1 MVDSWV
7 RRRASA
13 PSDPALGKMAKS
25 RVGKVRKSRIGA
37 LLPVEGGGAPSSGLY
52 FFWKKFSKSR
62 SGALLPVIS
71 SREPTC
77 GLYFLGKNLTKSRSG
92 ALLPVESNREPT
104 CGLYFFWRNL
114 AKSKPTYQ
122 EARAE
127 WVRCSPNA
135 AHVGRAQTDFLESK
149 PTLC

>member
-1 MVDSWV
+1 
-7 RRRASA
+7 
-13 PSDPALGKMAKS
+13 MAKS

-77 GLYFLGKNLTKSRSG
+77 GLYFFGKNLTKSRSG

-127 WVRCSPNA
+127 WVRCSSKRCSCWQGPNRLFG
-135 AHVGRAQTDFLESK
+135 VQTHFVLVARLVFIFK
-149 PTLC
+149 ARFGV

>member
-77 GLYFLGKNLTKSRSG
+77 GLYF
-92 ALLPVESNREPT
+92 
-104 CGLYFFWRNL
+104 FWRNL